1 MRELRLEYRG
11 ATPSHIIIG
20 NGILNN
26 CARYIAGHKNAR
38 RAVIIT
44 DSNVG
49 PIFAT
54 TLQKILEEDGISNS
68 VITISAGES
77 YKNLDT
83 VKNIYYELSGLH
95 ADRNTIIIA
104 LAGGVIGDIA
114 GFIASTYLRGLPLVH
129 IPTSLV
135 AMVDSSIGGKTGVNL
150 DQLKNQ
156 VGSFYHARAIIIDTA
171 MLSTLPQHEFTNGIA
186 EIIKSA
192 AIADSKM
199 FEFLETNI
207 ESLLTNQTE
216 LIEEIIFRTV
226 KIKTDIVL
234 EDEKDTSKRQ
244 LLNFGHT
251 IGHGIE
257 TASNFSVTHG
267 QAVAIGMIAAARIS
281 KKMNLLTNKD
291 YLRLKKLISRAGLPE
306 KIDMVDPMAVIHA
319 IEHDKKNKEGK
330 TNFVLI
336 SSPGKGLINQE
347 VAPEMIVASIVEQD
361 E

>member
-54 TLQKILEEDGISNS
+54 TLQKILEEGGISDS
-68 VITISAGES
+68 VITIPAGES
-77 YKNLDT
+77 HKNLNT

-156 VGSFYHARAIIIDTA
+156 VGSFYHAREIISDTA

-192 AIADSKM
+192 AIADGKM
-199 FEFLETNI
+199 FEFWK
-207 ESLLTNQTE
+207 LT
-216 LIEEIIFRTV
+216 
-226 KIKTDIVL
+226 
-234 EDEKDTSKRQ
+234 
-244 LLNFGHT
+244 LNRSY
-251 IGHGIE
+251 E
-257 TASNFSVTHG
+257 PN
-267 QAVAIGMIAAARIS
+267 
-281 KKMNLLTNKD
+281 
-291 YLRLKKLISRAGLPE
+291 
-306 KIDMVDPMAVIHA
+306 
-319 IEHDKKNKEGK
+319 
-330 TNFVLI
+330 
-336 SSPGKGLINQE
+336 
-347 VAPEMIVASIVEQD
+347 
-361 E
+361 